1 MDDDAV
7 CGKLRWEVLRKP
19 TVERELKD
27 LLERL
32 LKEAPRCH
40 YAEPHR

>member
-7 CGKLRWEVLRKP
+7 VSRGKRSWEVLREP

-32 LKEAPRCH
+32 LKRASEVLR
-40 YAEPHR
+40 EPT